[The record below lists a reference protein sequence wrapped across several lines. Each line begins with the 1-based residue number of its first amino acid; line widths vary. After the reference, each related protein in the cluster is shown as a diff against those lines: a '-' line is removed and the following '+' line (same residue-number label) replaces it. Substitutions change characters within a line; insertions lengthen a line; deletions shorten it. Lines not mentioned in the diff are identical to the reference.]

1 LILVFTP
8 SANPSLSF
16 PLTTGKAVETG
27 ATPTSAL
34 DHITQLTR
42 RLAAGDEDAFRQFHA
57 EYFDRLYR
65 FLLVI
70 THGQE
75 DQSQEALQQTLL
87 RVVRYIRVFE
97 SEEVFWSWLKAVA
110 RSAARDANRKQR
122 RYSKLLERFASLF
135 HPSPRNSAPYEEDR
149 LASVLEE
156 SLAELEPLERRL
168 LEAKYIE
175 GSTVT
180 ELCDQTGLTPKAIES
195 RLARLRQAVRERI
208 LKKLSSL

>member
-1 LILVFTP
+1 VFTP

-27 ATPTSAL
+27 ATPTSAS
-34 DHITQLTR
+34 DHVTQLTR
-42 RLAAGDEDAFRQFHA
+42 RLAAGDEDAFREFHA

-70 THGQE
+70 TRGQE
-75 DQSQEALQQTLL
+75 DQSQEALQQALL

-122 RYSKLLERFASLF
+122 RYSTLLQRFASLF
-135 HPSPRNSAPYEEDR
+135 HPSTRNSAPDEEDR
-149 LASVLEE
+149 LDAALEE

-175 GSTVT
+175 GSTVK